1 MVIIKNPLSNARDP
15 GVGRKIGGQ
24 AIAEGDSSGH
34 RSDLPETHA
43 VLGHA
48 VDLAYQ
54 DIDGKRPAAETPA
67 KALGSG
73 LGLKAQRA
81 RQHD

>member
-1 MVIIKNPLSNARDP
+1 MTESLSDARDP
-15 GVGRKIGGQ
+15 GVGRKIGDQ
-24 AIAEGDSSGH
+24 AIAEGDSGGH
-34 RSDLPETHA
+34 RNDLPETHT

-54 DIDGKRPAAETPA
+54 DIDGKRPAAETSA

-73 LGLKAQRA
+73 LSLQAHRA